1 MAGSPVGAFQII
13 IDNHMLKHIQQSTN
27 VEARIVLGNEEREV
41 SLCELNAFITPP
53 YV

>member
-1 MAGSPVGAFQII
+1 MAGSPVGAFQVIFN
-13 IDNHMLKHIQQSTN
+13 NHILKHIQQSTN

-41 SLCELNAFITPP
+41 SLSELNAFTTPP